1 MSQEQRKYFVGSVFA
16 ITGIILLLRLFYV
29 QIVADKYK
37 LDSENNVLRYNTIYP
52 SRGLIYDRNGTLVV
66 HNEAAFDLMI
76 VPKQLNEFDTLKF
89 CNLLDIEKKDVI
101 ERISKAKNYSRYK
114 PSLFLSQIS
123 AQEYAQ
129 IQEELY
135 LFDGFYMQSRS
146 LRKYPY
152 GNSAHI
158 FGHIGEVDKK
168 LIESNS
174 YYKQG
179 DYIGQ
184 SGIEKSYEE
193 NLRGR
198 RGVQLIMVDVFNR
211 EMGSFEDGKYDS
223 ASVPGNNLIL
233 TIDQELQDYGERLMQ
248 NKRGSIVAIEPATG
262 EILALVSSPYFDPNV
277 LVGRRRNQNY
287 PKLVSDTNKP
297 LFNRALMAKYPPGS
311 TFKLINALIGLQ
323 EGVID
328 ENTRFSC
335 YGGYNSG
342 SFHMGCHAHASP
354 VNFEYSIQT
363 SCNAYYSN
371 VFRATIDAQPSAEE
385 GYNNWRKYVMQF
397 GVGNPLEID
406 LPNELSGFVPESSY
420 YDKYYR
426 KGGWNSLT
434 VVSLAIGQGELGITP
449 LQMANISTII
459 ANRGYYIKPHLVK
472 LIDNRQPENRPL
484 QLDSH
489 IIDIDKVHFERLCS
503 AMQKVVDKGTGYL
516 ARIDSLEVCGKTG
529 TVENPHGDDHST
541 FLAFAPRE
549 NPKIALSVYV
559 ENGVWGS
566 RWAAPI
572 AGLMIEK
579 YLRDTI
585 TRSDL
590 ETRMLNGNLIPKVE
604 KPEEHI
610 SAN

>member
-1 MSQEQRKYFVGSVFA
+1 MSQEPRKYFVGSVFA
-16 ITGIILLLRLFYV
+16 FAGLILLFRLFYV

-52 SRGLIYDRNGTLVV
+52 SRGLIYDRNGSLVV

-76 VPKQLNEFDTLKF
+76 IPRQLHAFDTNRF
-89 CNLLDIEKKDVI
+89 CELIDLDKKEVI
-101 ERISKAKNYSRYK
+101 ERISKAKSYSRYK

-123 AQEYAQ
+123 AREYAS

-146 LRKYPY
+146 LRKYPFR
-152 GNSAHI
+152 NAAHI

-168 LIESNS
+168 IIESNP

-184 SGIEKSYEE
+184 SGIEKSYEK
-193 NLRGR
+193 NLRGK

-233 TIDQELQDYGERLMQ
+233 TIDQKLQTYGEQLMQ

-262 EILALVSSPYFDPNV
+262 EILALISSPYFDPNE

-323 EGVID
+323 EEVID

-371 VFRATIDAQPSAEE
+371 VFRSTIDHYPSAEE
-385 GYNNWRKYVMQF
+385 GYNVWRKYVMQF
-397 GVGNPLEID
+397 GVGQPLNID

-449 LQMANISTII
+449 LQMANISSII

-472 LIDNRQPENRPL
+472 LIDNRLPENRPV
-484 QLDSH
+484 QLDSQK
-489 IIDIDKVHFERLCS
+489 IDIDKIHFDRLCE

-585 TRSDL
+585 TRQDL
-590 ETRMLNGNLIPKVE
+590 ELRMLNGNLIPKVE